1 MTDLQPHVMNSNS
14 NSIEQMYSVQG
25 DTSQISKKEYLAKRK
40 AEKRYRELLKAA
52 KKSRLTLQQ
61 YATKQFD
68 CSVDE
73 YCGKKYIQS
82 DTFQGMSLSIPDD
95 QVKVIKKANTRIKK
109 DIPFYVHMN
118 QVHITIQ
125 AILYNQ
131 SNAENH
137 YDLYYIPD
145 NNVANRV
152 RIITPNYVPKLI
164 IRDRI
169 GTEHY
174 TNKIYIYFYHDG
186 REQYVNI
193 VDYVHIYFNKL
204 RDLTD
209 KLIQSSDEIEIE
221 YEDLSYKQLTEQPL
235 PIMKVFSAMFKI
247 KDAGGVH
254 TTSSYHL
261 AIRNNVKQHFAS
273 CQKEGVIQLYNS
285 INY

>member
-14 NSIEQMYSVQG
+14 NTIEQMYSVQG

-40 AEKRYRELLKAA
+40 AEKRYRDLLKAA
-52 KKSRLTLQQ
+52 KKSRLTIQQ
-61 YATKQFD
+61 YTTKQFD

-73 YCGKKYIQS
+73 YCGKKYIES
-82 DTFQGMSLSIPDD
+82 DTFQGMSPSIPDD

-109 DIPFYVHMN
+109 DIPFYVTMN

-131 SNAENH
+131 SNASNH
-137 YDLYYIPD
+137 CDLFYIPD
-145 NNVANRV
+145 GDVANRV
-152 RIITPNYVPKLI
+152 RIMTPNYVPKLA

-174 TNKIYIYFYHDG
+174 TNKIYIYLYHDG

-193 VDYVHIYFNKL
+193 VDYVHIYLNKL
-204 RDLTD
+204 RDFTD
-209 KLIQSSDEIEIE
+209 TLIRTSDEIEIE
-221 YEDLSYKQLTEQPL
+221 YEDMSYKQLTELPL
-235 PIMKVFSAMFKI
+235 PMMQIFRLMFQV

-254 TTSSYHL
+254 TTNSYHL
-261 AIRNNVKQHFAS
+261 EIRSKVKQHFAS
-273 CQKEGVIQLYNS
+273 CQKEAVIQLYNS